1 MKRENYFLTTL
12 IVGSIAAVAHPCE
25 AAGQDEALP
34 DLVYRSN
41 GVYSVLEAAAAGNEG
56 VLQARIR
63 EGCNVNQVDEE
74 GNTALHLAARAGKV
88 NCIKLLLH
96 AGADPMMQGPGGKTA
111 LDWATSQKAA
121 RVLEAA
127 MAARSREVKLCEHV
141 QAGNFQALESALE
154 QKGFN
159 PNFMNSDNTRSLLMI
174 VCGKGKVDLA
184 KQLIQA
190 GADVNFVAPDTRS
203 VLHVAVDADNAAII
217 PALLAAGANP
227 MVQAGNG
234 ATPLHDAVWSRRK
247 ESVRALLPAYKDI
260 NFSPDGRHNGI
271 PIGLAIGRNFPDM
284 VQLFIDAGMDLN
296 DPELPNQPLIHA
308 ARNGRREIVEMLLKA
323 GADKNIRN
331 REGKTAKDV
340 AKGSILNLL

>member
-25 AAGQDEALP
+25 AEALP

-41 GVYSVLEAAAAGNEG
+41 GVYSVLEASAAGNEG

-74 GNTALHLAARAGKV
+74 GNTALHLAAQAGKV

-111 LDWATSQKAA
+111 LDWATSKKAA

-260 NFSPDGRHNGI
+260 NFSPDGRHNGV

-296 DPELPNQPLIHA
+296 DPKLPNQPLIHA
-308 ARNGRREIVEMLLKA
+308 ARDGHREIVEMLLKA

>member
-1 MKRENYFLTTL
+1 MKRANYFLTTL

-25 AAGQDEALP
+25 AASQDEALP

-88 NCIKLLLH
+88 NCIKLLLK

-111 LDWATSQKAA
+111 LDWATSKKAA
-121 RVLEAA
+121 RVLKAA
-127 MAARSREVKLCEHV
+127 MAARCKEIELCERA
-141 QAGNFQALESALE
+141 QAGDFQALETAMGA
-154 QKGFN
+154 KGFA
-159 PNFMNSDNTRSLLMI
+159 PNIMNSDNTRSLLMI

-260 NFSPDGRHNGI
+260 NFSPDGKHNGI
-271 PIGLAIGRNFPDM
+271 PIGLAIGRNFPDV
-284 VQLFIDAGMDLN
+284 VQLFIDAGMNLN
-296 DPELPNQPLIHA
+296 APELPSQPLIHA
-308 ARNGRREIVEMLLKA
+308 ARDGRREIVEMLLKA

-331 REGKTAKDV
+331 RDGQTAKDV
-340 AKGSILNLL
+340 AKDSIRNLL